1 MIIRRLGCLVLL
13 GAFAVMSSPAW
24 ANDICQVP
32 GNLVQNCG
40 FETGDF
46 TGWTQSGNTGF
57 TSVSTFYA
65 FSGNYGA
72 QLGPVGS
79 DGFLTQLVGDNST
92 TYFASFELY
101 NDGGAPN
108 DFTVYWN
115 GVDVGPDLV
124 DASNFSYTL
133 FSGILAGNSG
143 AGSNEITFAFR
154 QDPSYWGLDSVVVR
168 NTSTVPEPA
177 SLMLLGAGL
186 LGFGGLVRRK
196 LAR

>member
-1 MIIRRLGCLVLL
+1 MTIRRLGWLILL
-13 GAFAVMSSPAW
+13 GAFAVMKSPAW
-24 ANDICQVP
+24 ANDICQIS

-57 TSVSTFYA
+57 TLVSASYA

-79 DGFLTQLVGDNST
+79 DGYLTQFVGDNST
-92 TYFASFELY
+92 QYLVSFELY
-101 NDGGAPN
+101 NNSGTPN
-108 DFTVYWN
+108 DFTVFWN

-124 DASNFSYTL
+124 DASGFSYTQ
-133 FSGILAGNSG
+133 FFGILAGNSG
-143 AGSNEITFAFR
+143 AGSNDITFAFR
-154 QDPSYWGLDSVVVR
+154 QDPSYWGLDSVVVE
-168 NTSTVPEPA
+168 NTAVPEPA

-186 LGFGGLVRRK
+186 LGLGGLIRRK
-196 LAR
+196 LSK

>member
-1 MIIRRLGCLVLL
+1 MIIRRFGWLL
-13 GAFAVMSSPAW
+13 LMGALAVMTSPAW
-24 ANDICQVP
+24 GNDICQVP

-46 TGWTQSGNTGF
+46 TSWLQSGNTGF

-79 DGFLTQLVGDNST
+79 DGFLSQFVGDNST
-92 TYFASFELY
+92 QYFVSFALY

-115 GVDVGPDLV
+115 GTDVGPDLV
-124 DASNFSYTL
+124 DAANFSYTEL
-133 FSGILAGNSG
+133 SGILSGNSG

-168 NTSTVPEPA
+168 NNAVPEPA

-186 LGFGGLVRRK
+186 LGLGGLIRRK
-196 LAR
+196 LTQ

>member
-1 MIIRRLGCLVLL
+1 
-13 GAFAVMSSPAW
+13 MSSPAW

-133 FSGILAGNSG
+133 FSGILAGNYG

-186 LGFGGLVRRK
+186 LGLGGLVRRK

>member
-24 ANDICQVP
+24 ANDICQIS

-92 TYFASFELY
+92 TYDVSFELY

-124 DASNFSYTL
+124 DAPNFSYTL
-133 FSGILAGNSG
+133 FSGVLAGNSG

-154 QDPSYWGLDSVVVR
+154 QDPSYWGLDSVVVE
-168 NTSTVPEPA
+168 NTAVPEPA

-186 LGFGGLVRRK
+186 LGLGGLIRRK
-196 LAR
+196 LIR